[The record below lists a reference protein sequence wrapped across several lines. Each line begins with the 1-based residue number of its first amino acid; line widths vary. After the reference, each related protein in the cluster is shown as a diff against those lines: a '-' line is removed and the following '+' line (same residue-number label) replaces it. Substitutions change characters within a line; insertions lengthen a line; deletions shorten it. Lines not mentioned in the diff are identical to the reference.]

1 MLRRL
6 LVSTLLAGSA
16 LVVPAVA
23 AVPASAAVRVNA
35 AATSCYRQ
43 AGTHWACVTPG
54 AYCPKAARNKYG
66 YTQGTNRRYKCSEYS
81 NHQWR
86 WKRA

>member
-6 LVSTLLAGSA
+6 LVSAALVGSA
-16 LVVPAVA
+16 LVSPAVA
-23 AVPASAAVRVNA
+23 AVPASAAVHVN

-43 AGTHWACVTPG
+43 VGTHWACVTPG
-54 AYCPKAARNKYG
+54 AYCPKAARNKNG
-66 YTQGTNRRYKCSEYS
+66 YAKGTNRRYKCSEYS